1 MARHADDL
9 LGRGRELSI
18 SHRQFLLTASLV
30 GNILSAQLG
39 RAQSAWD
46 RHSPEVARGELGL
59 DLRLLYAYLAVAK
72 SAAPAD
78 RPS

>member
-9 LGRGRELSI
+9 LGAGRELTAAN
-18 SHRQFLLTASLV
+18 RQFLLTASLV
-30 GNILSAQLG
+30 GNILSARLD
-39 RAQSAWD
+39 RAQAAWD
-46 RHSPEVARGELGL
+46 RHSAEVVRRELGI

-72 SAAPAD
+72 SVAD

>member
-1 MARHADDL
+1 M
-9 LGRGRELSI
+9 
-18 SHRQFLLTASLV
+18 SHKQFLLTASLV
-30 GNILSAQLG
+30 GNILSAQLD

-46 RHSPEVARGELGL
+46 RHSAEVARGELGL

>member
-9 LGRGRELSI
+9 LGRSRELAA

-30 GNILSAQLG
+30 GNILSGELD
-39 RAQSAWD
+39 RAQGAWD
-46 RHSPEVARGELGL
+46 RHSAAVARGDLGL

-72 SAAPAD
+72 SAAAD